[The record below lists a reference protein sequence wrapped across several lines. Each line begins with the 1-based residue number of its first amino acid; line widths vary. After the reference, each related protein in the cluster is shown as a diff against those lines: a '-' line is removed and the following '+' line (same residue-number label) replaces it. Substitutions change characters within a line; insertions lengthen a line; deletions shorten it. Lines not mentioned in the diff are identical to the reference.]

1 MDKPSSNAGTIKP
14 APDVPGFSYLK
25 RDLVRLLG
33 ILCNEARAVQD
44 RVRECGGIPVV
55 MNLCVVD
62 ERNPCGYSFPICL
75 DGRLFNAD

>member
-1 MDKPSSNAGTIKP
+1 MVPNKTPPTTGVSNPVQDI
-14 APDVPGFSYLK
+14 PGFSYLK

-44 RVRECGGIPVV
+44 RIRECGGIPVL

-62 ERNPCGYSFPICL
+62 ERNPCECTAFPTPRFH
-75 DGRLFNAD
+75 GA